1 MGVFTFVTSGLV
13 WLALKYTV
21 GIRVSPE
28 EELAGLD
35 IGEHGNIAY
44 PDFAPAIPTGDFTGL
59 EAAPQPV
66 PAPAAAAAPAAAVP
80 VEHKPRAGAALTK
93 VSVVTRQDRF
103 IPLQN
108 ALEQIGVTGLT
119 VTNVFGYGQQKG
131 HEAFFRGVP
140 VEARLLPKLKVEV
153 VVSKVP
159 VDAVVEA
166 ARKALYTGHVGDGK
180 IFVYDVENVVKVRTG
195 EQGYDALQDAD

>member
-1 MGVFTFVTSGLV
+1 
-13 WLALKYTV
+13 LKYTV

-44 PDFAPAIPTGDFTGL
+44 PDFAPAIPTGDFAGL

-108 ALEQIGVTGLT
+108 ALEQI
-119 VTNVFGYGQQKG
+119 
-131 HEAFFRGVP
+131 
-140 VEARLLPKLKVEV
+140 
-153 VVSKVP
+153 
-159 VDAVVEA
+159 
-166 ARKALYTGHVGDGK
+166 
-180 IFVYDVENVVKVRTG
+180 
-195 EQGYDALQDAD
+195 

>member
-1 MGVFTFVTSGLV
+1 MLAVGAFVFVTSGLV
-13 WLALKYTV
+13 WLALKHTV
-21 GIRVSPE
+21 GIRVSRE

-35 IGEHGNIAY
+35 IGEHGNLAY
-44 PDFAPAIPTGDFTGL
+44 PDFAPALPAEDLAT
-59 EAAPQPV
+59 APEPL
-66 PAPAAAAAPAAAVP
+66 PAPAVPLQQAVP
-80 VEHKPRAGAALTK
+80 VEHRPADGALTK
-93 VSVVTRQDRF
+93 LSIVTNQARF
-103 IPLQN
+103 AQLQA
-108 ALEQIGVTGLT
+108 ALEALGVTGMT